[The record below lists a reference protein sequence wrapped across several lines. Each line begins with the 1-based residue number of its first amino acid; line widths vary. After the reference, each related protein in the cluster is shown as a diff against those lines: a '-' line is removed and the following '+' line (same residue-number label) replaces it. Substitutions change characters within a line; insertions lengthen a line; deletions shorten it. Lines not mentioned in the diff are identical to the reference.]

1 MVELGTKIF
10 FRQFENFFFRQ
21 FEIFFRQFE
30 NFFFGGKKQK
40 ILFQEKK
47 NVARFFL
54 IRKHF
59 CG

>member
-47 NVARFFL
+47 MWQDFF
-54 IRKHF
+54 
-59 CG
+59 